1 MTCNIIIQEYQCV
14 SIYDRKIPPFIAA
27 MARSLLYIKG
37 KREIKQQSSKLQ
49 KGRDAMKTRDN
60 IAKKAGLAGA
70 VIGLGLFAVVGV
82 LYGSL
87 IGGTMGLGI
96 VNSVLGVAAGAT
108 LISRVIVAGS
118 MLAGVIVSGIMFITV
133 CTSVGWLTGYVVG
146 AAKEPKATGLSA
158 QKTR

>member
-1 MTCNIIIQEYQCV
+1 MRTANLAC
-14 SIYDRKIPPFIAA
+14 
-27 MARSLLYIKG
+27 SLLSIID

-70 VIGLGLFAVVGV
+70 GIGLVLFAVVGI

-96 VNSVLGVAAGAT
+96 VNSILGVAAGAT
-108 LISRVIVAGS
+108 LISRLVVAAS
-118 MLAGVIVSGIMFITV
+118 MLAGIIVSGIMLLTV
-133 CTSVGWLTGYVVG
+133 CSSVGWLAGYIIGMVM
-146 AAKEPKATGLSA
+146 EPKSELAA
-158 QKTR
+158 QKTH

>member
-1 MTCNIIIQEYQCV
+1 MNCKLGI
-14 SIYDRKIPPFIAA
+14 
-27 MARSLLYIKG
+27 LLALIKG

-60 IAKKAGLAGA
+60 IAKKAGLVGA
-70 VIGLGLFAVVGV
+70 CIGLVLFAVVGI

-96 VNSVLGVAAGAT
+96 VNSVLGVEAGTT
-108 LISRVIVAGS
+108 LISRLVVAAS

-133 CTSVGWLTGYVVG
+133 CTSAGWLAGYIIG
-146 AAKEPKATGLSA
+146 AVIEPKAAVVAA
-158 QKTR
+158 QKTH

>member
-1 MTCNIIIQEYQCV
+1 
-14 SIYDRKIPPFIAA
+14 
-27 MARSLLYIKG
+27 LLYIKD
-37 KREIKQQSSKLQ
+37 KRETKQQSSKLQ

-70 VIGLGLFAVVGV
+70 GIGLVLFAVVGV

-108 LISRVIVAGS
+108 LISRLIVAAS
-118 MLAGVIVSGIMFITV
+118 MLAGVIVSGIMFVTV
-133 CTSVGWLTGYVVG
+133 CTSIGWLAGYIIG
-146 AAKEPKATGLSA
+146 AVMEPKTAGLET

>member
-1 MTCNIIIQEYQCV
+1 
-14 SIYDRKIPPFIAA
+14 
-27 MARSLLYIKG
+27 LLYIKD
-37 KREIKQQSSKLQ
+37 KRETKQQSSKLQ

-70 VIGLGLFAVVGV
+70 GIGLVLFAVVGV

-108 LISRVIVAGS
+108 LISRLIVAAS
-118 MLAGVIVSGIMFITV
+118 MLAGVIVSGIMFVTV
-133 CTSVGWLTGYVVG
+133 CTSIGWLAGYIIG
-146 AAKEPKATGLSA
+146 AVMEPKATAVAA